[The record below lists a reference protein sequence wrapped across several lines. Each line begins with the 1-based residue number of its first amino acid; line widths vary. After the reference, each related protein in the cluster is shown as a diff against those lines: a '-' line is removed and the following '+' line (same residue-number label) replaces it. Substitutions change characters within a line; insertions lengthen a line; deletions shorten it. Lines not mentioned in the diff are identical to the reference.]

1 MKLLGFSAL
10 ALLAGFLLGGW
21 SPRSDLYDLEEKV
34 LRLQQKLDDRADNGN
49 PSLSGITRML
59 NVPEHGE
66 ETSVQETEPG
76 DSIIEEPGP
85 QASPPSRPEEQLE
98 EENESELFVDRIE
111 RAAELWAIRSD
122 LARDAFL
129 TNIRAT
135 EEQAGRFDVLVE
147 AMNLRLEHAIEKW
160 AGILREESMSGR
172 EAGLRMMNEI
182 TDALVLTYD
191 EMNRSMP
198 NGWGNA
204 AGVDFQLIDH
214 IDPYVASP
222 LAGLEGKFQFD

>member
-1 MKLLGFSAL
+1 M
-10 ALLAGFLLGGW
+10 
-21 SPRSDLYDLEEKV
+21 
-34 LRLQQKLDDRADNGN
+34 
-49 PSLSGITRML
+49 
-59 NVPEHGE
+59 
-66 ETSVQETEPG
+66 
-76 DSIIEEPGP
+76 
-85 QASPPSRPEEQLE
+85 
-98 EENESELFVDRIE
+98 
-111 RAAELWAIRSD
+111 
-122 LARDAFL
+122 
-129 TNIRAT
+129 
-135 EEQAGRFDVLVE
+135 LVE
-147 AMNLRLEHAIEKW
+147 AMNLRLEHAIEIW

-198 NGWGNA
+198 NGWGDA